1 MSPEEPGFC
10 RVFCVYILCHNP
22 PHLILFGFNFHMIKL
37 SQRAWNN
44 VIIVSMLILI
54 MLFNFSSLF
63 LNDGDS
69 NAPSLHT
76 LVAPN
81 MTITTMAFEQEKV
94 ERIGQG
100 WRTTSGKYGT
110 KYSNEELVSLV
121 EQWTNAKISLFD
133 GNSNGQSPL
142 STVQLWFAGQALST
156 EYHFMQLENKT
167 LVKIDEQT
175 YQLISPSYQMLTLSE

>member
-1 MSPEEPGFC
+1 
-10 RVFCVYILCHNP
+10 
-22 PHLILFGFNFHMIKL
+22 MIKL

-63 LNDGDS
+63 LSDGDS
-69 NAPSLHT
+69 NAPSLLT

-100 WRTTSGKYGT
+100 WRTTSGKYGR

-121 EQWTNAKISLFD
+121 EQWTNANISLFD

-142 STVQLWFAGQALST
+142 STVQLWFAGQALPID
-156 EYHFMQLENKT
+156 YHFMQLEDKT
-167 LVKIDEQT
+167 LVKINKQI
-175 YQLISPSYQMLTLSE
+175 YLLISPSYQMLTLSE